1 MHNEAQII
9 LQQVFN
15 KRSLNDVTIGELKAL
30 TEQYPYF
37 NAAQFLLA
45 KKIRLEKAEAD
56 SSLSRDSV
64 GQSDSVSHADS
75 SKHPALFFHNPL
87 WFNFLMKQEFKSN
100 EIGVEDELVLDS
112 KHLAEE
118 TEILEE
124 TEEPEVSGES
134 DIAEVNGVAEKPEI
148 AQSSE
153 SVLNSELQSG
163 AADFTENKFEGQSTN
178 NPEPDR
184 NFLHEGQS
192 EPEVIASN
200 ELTGEGRNYD
210 NSEDQIVNEPVEQN
224 QRIEESLKQ
233 SSLEQKKPTDESLE
247 FEPFHTIDYFAS
259 QGIKLQQADLSKDK
273 FGQQLRSF
281 TEWLKSMKKIPA
293 PSPDDTGDP
302 VVQEQVIQ
310 FAQVSNETREIITET
325 MAEVWSLQGNR
336 QKAIEIY
343 KKLSLLNPAKSAYF
357 ASKID
362 KLNS

>member
-15 KRSLNDVTIGELKAL
+15 KRSLNDVSISELKAL

-45 KKIRLEKAEAD
+45 KKIRLEKAEIN
-56 SSLSRDSV
+56 
-64 GQSDSVSHADS
+64 SVSHSGAQNS
-75 SKHPALFFHNPL
+75 AEPRNQNSAKHPALFFHNPL

-100 EIGVEDELVLDS
+100 DTVVEDELVLNS
-112 KHLAEE
+112 KHLAEDPEIFEE
-118 TEILEE
+118 TEILGEPDAAEE
-124 TEEPEVSGES
+124 INS
-134 DIAEVNGVAEKPEI
+134 AEKPEPGK
-148 AQSSE
+148 SSE
-153 SVLNSELQSG
+153 PVFNSEQESG
-163 AADFTENKFEGQSTN
+163 ASELNHNKFEDLSVN
-178 NPEPDR
+178 NPDPDR
-184 NFLHEGQS
+184 TFLHEDQS
-192 EPEVIASN
+192 EPEVIASDN
-200 ELTGEGRNYD
+200 FTGEGQNFD
-210 NSEDQIVNEPVEQN
+210 SSEEPIANELVDQN
-224 QRIEESLKQ
+224 QKIAESLKQ
-233 SSLEQKKPTDESLE
+233 SSIEQKKPTDESVE

-293 PSPDDTGDP
+293 PSPDDNGDP

-310 FAQVSNETREIITET
+310 FAQVSNETKEIITET

>member
-15 KRSLNDVTIGELKAL
+15 KRSLNDVSISELKEL

-45 KKIRLEKAEAD
+45 KKIRLEKGEAEA
-56 SSLSRDSV
+56 SISRDLEAH
-64 GQSDSVSHADS
+64 SDIVSNPHSA
-75 SKHPALFFHNPL
+75 KHPALFFHNPL

-118 TEILEE
+118 SEISEE
-124 TEEPEVSGES
+124 SGVPSEIGVQDKSGVSSETGVS
-134 DIAEVNGVAEKPEI
+134 DIIEVPVETDEAKENDV
-148 AQSSE
+148 
-153 SVLNSELQSG
+153 
-163 AADFTENKFEGQSTN
+163 TE
-178 NPEPDR
+178 NPEPGHP
-184 NFLHEGQS
+184 FLNEAQSELEITASEVVIDEGQ
-192 EPEVIASN
+192 N
-200 ELTGEGRNYD
+200 FD
-210 NSEDQIVNEPVEQN
+210 NSEDEIVKEPVEQN
-224 QRIEESLKQ
+224 QKISESLKQ
-233 SSLEQKKPTDESLE
+233 SSIEQKKPTDESLE

-259 QGIKLQQADLSKDK
+259 QGIKLQQAELGKDK

-281 TEWLKSMKKIPA
+281 TEWLKSMKKIPP

-310 FAQVSNETREIITET
+310 FAQVSNETKEIITET

>member
-1 MHNEAQII
+1 MHNEVQII

-15 KRSLNDVTIGELKAL
+15 KRSLNDVSISELKEL

-45 KKIRLEKAEAD
+45 KKIRLEKAEAG
-56 SSLSRDSV
+56 SSLSLDSA
-64 GQSDSVSHADS
+64 GQSAIVAHPDG

-100 EIGVEDELVLDS
+100 EFGVEDELVIDS

-118 TEILEE
+118 TETSEEIEVPGETDAAEEIAEAENQGHRQFSEPELSTDQPSGAEDLTEIKYEDQSNNNEE
-124 TEEPEVSGES
+124 TDPEILQEVHSES
-134 DIAEVNGVAEKPEI
+134 DI
-148 AQSSE
+148 
-153 SVLNSELQSG
+153 
-163 AADFTENKFEGQSTN
+163 
-178 NPEPDR
+178 
-184 NFLHEGQS
+184 
-192 EPEVIASN
+192 IASN
-200 ELTGEGRNYD
+200 DFSGEEQSID
-210 NSEDQIVNEPVEQN
+210 NSEDKSVNEHPEQN

-233 SSLEQKKPTDESLE
+233 SSIEQKKPTDESLE

-259 QGIKLQQADLSKDK
+259 QGIKLQQADLGKDK

-310 FAQVSNETREIITET
+310 FAQVSNETKEIITET

>member
-15 KRSLNDVTIGELKAL
+15 KRSLNDVSISELKTL

-45 KKIRLEKAEAD
+45 KKIRQEKSEVNSA
-56 SSLSRDSV
+56 
-64 GQSDSVSHADS
+64 
-75 SKHPALFFHNPL
+75 KHPALFFHNPL

-100 EIGVEDELVLDS
+100 DQVVEDELVLDS
-112 KHLAEE
+112 KNLAAETEAAEE
-118 TEILEE
+118 FEQINGNEIPEESTELKSGDNHQ
-124 TEEPEVSGES
+124 PEIQEIQTSFVQDGQDEV
-134 DIAEVNGVAEKPEI
+134 EVNE
-148 AQSSE
+148 Q
-153 SVLNSELQSG
+153 N
-163 AADFTENKFEGQSTN
+163 DYR
-178 NPEPDR
+178 D
-184 NFLHEGQS
+184 
-192 EPEVIASN
+192 
-200 ELTGEGRNYD
+200 D
-210 NSEDQIVNEPVEQN
+210 DQIQN
-224 QRIEESLKQ
+224 QKIAESLKQ
-233 SSLEQKKPTDESLE
+233 TSLEQKKPTDESLE

-259 QGIKLQQADLSKDK
+259 QGIRLQQADLSKDK

-293 PSPDDTGDP
+293 PSPEDTGDP

-310 FAQVSNETREIITET
+310 FAQVSNETKEIITET